1 MRHLAADGR
10 PIIEAAT
17 PGAMHLLELA
27 SGRTAETS
35 PGVAVEI
42 REVRGRVQVTH
53 WIAGEPFRAVPTAD
67 RA

>member
-17 PGAMHLLELA
+17 PGALHLLELA
-27 SGRTAETS
+27 SGRTAATS

-42 REVRGRVQVTH
+42 REAHGRVSVTH
-53 WIAGEPFRAVPTAD
+53 WIAGEPFRVVPTAG